1 MKYEEF
7 DEANQLHK
15 KIEDLQSLVDLL
27 SCNSIVIAKIEG
39 KGVNT
44 IDVDLLPMLRK
55 KSFHF
60 VSTYELDEEDIH
72 FMLDYFKKKLK
83 RKESEFEKL

>member
-27 SCNSIVIAKIEG
+27 SCNSMVIAKIEG
-39 KGVNT
+39 KGLNT
-44 IDVDLLPMLRK
+44 IDVDLLRMVRK
-55 KSFHF
+55 KHFHF
-60 VSTYELDEEDIH
+60 VSTYDLDEEDIH

>member
-44 IDVDLLPMLRK
+44 IDVDLLPMIRK

-60 VSTYELDEEDIH
+60 VSTYDIDEEDIR
-72 FMLDYFKKKLK
+72 FLLDYFKKKLK

>member
-44 IDVDLLPMLRK
+44 IDVDLLPMIRK

-60 VSTYELDEEDIH
+60 VSTYEIDEEDIR
-72 FMLDYFKKKLK
+72 FLLDYFKKKLK

>member
-39 KGVNT
+39 KGLNT
-44 IDVDLLPMLRK
+44 IDVDLLPMVRK
-55 KSFHF
+55 SNHF
-60 VSTYELDEEDIH
+60 VSTYDLDEEDIH

>member
-1 MKYEEF
+1 M
-7 DEANQLHK
+7 
-15 KIEDLQSLVDLL
+15 
-27 SCNSIVIAKIEG
+27 VIAKIEG
-39 KGVNT
+39 KGLNT

-60 VSTYELDEEDIH
+60 ESTYDIDEEDIR
-72 FMLDYFKKKLK
+72 FLLDYFKKKLK

>member
-39 KGVNT
+39 KGLNT
-44 IDVDLLPMLRK
+44 IDVDLLPMVRK
-55 KSFHF
+55 KHFHF
-60 VSTYELDEEDIH
+60 V
-72 FMLDYFKKKLK
+72 
-83 RKESEFEKL
+83 

>member
-39 KGVNT
+39 KGINT
-44 IDVDLLPMLRK
+44 IDVDLLPMIRK

-60 VSTYELDEEDIH
+60 VSTYDLDEEDIH

>member
-44 IDVDLLPMLRK
+44 IDVDLLPMIRK

-60 VSTYELDEEDIH
+60 VSTYDLDKEDIH

>member
-27 SCNSIVIAKIEG
+27 SCNSMVIAKIEG
-39 KGVNT
+39 KGLNT
-44 IDVDLLPMLRK
+44 IDVDFLPMLRK
-55 KSFHF
+55 KSFRF
-60 VSTYELDEEDIH
+60 ESTYDIDEEDIR
-72 FMLDYFKKKLK
+72 FLLDYFKKKLK

>member
-27 SCNSIVIAKIEG
+27 SCNNLVIAKIEG

-44 IDVDLLPMLRK
+44 IDIDLLPMIRK

-60 VSTYELDEEDIH
+60 VSTYDLDEEDIH

>member
-27 SCNSIVIAKIEG
+27 SCNSMVIAKIVG
-39 KGVNT
+39 KELNT
-44 IDVDLLPMLRK
+44 IDVVFLPMLRK
-55 KSFHF
+55 KHFHF
-60 VSTYELDEEDIH
+60 ALTYDLDEEDIH